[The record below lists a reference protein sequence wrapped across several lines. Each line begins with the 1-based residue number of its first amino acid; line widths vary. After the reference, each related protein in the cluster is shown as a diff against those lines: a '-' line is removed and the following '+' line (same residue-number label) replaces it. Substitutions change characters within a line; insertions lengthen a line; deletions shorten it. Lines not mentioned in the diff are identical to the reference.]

1 MGLDVAQLVQNSLAC
16 EYQGVKTYLIFSS
29 ELYFTMGEMTA
40 MSFDTIFVL
49 LEMLAQ
55 CSLIEVV
62 ELLATLLLL
71 GLHVSL
77 LVVLWAG
84 LAGWGL
90 SLHFKVFSRVLLLYL
105 LHLLKQKVKTR
116 LVVKILSKFAI
127 LRLPVHSKG
136 K

>member
-29 ELYFTMGEMTA
+29 EFYLAVGEMTA
-40 MSFDTIFVL
+40 MSLHTILVL

-77 LVVLWAG
+77 LVVLWAS

-90 SLHFKVFSRVLLLYL
+90 TLHFKVFSWVLLLYL
-105 LHLLKQKVKTR
+105 LHLLK
-116 LVVKILSKFAI
+116 SE
-127 LRLPVHSKG
+127 
-136 K
+136 